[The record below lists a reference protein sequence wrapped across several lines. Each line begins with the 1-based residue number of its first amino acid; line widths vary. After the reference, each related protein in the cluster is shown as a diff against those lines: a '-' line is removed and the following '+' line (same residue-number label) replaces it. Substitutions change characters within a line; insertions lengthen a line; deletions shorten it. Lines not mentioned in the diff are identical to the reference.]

1 MNSIKSLQIY
11 WLEMREK
18 GLIKI
23 RINIFSYA
31 EKDDYSL
38 CFQNLCE
45 ITIDKNTEYLGN
57 RIREKTIN
65 DDYTLKNHIIKER
78 KIEHMN
84 LINNKKKTINTIEG
98 NVAVIANSRFR

>member
-11 WLEMREK
+11 WLEMRK
-18 GLIKI
+18 K
-23 RINIFSYA
+23 RFDKNPDKYFSYA

-65 DDYTLKNHIIKER
+65 DDYTLKITSSR
-78 KIEHMN
+78 KG
-84 LINNKKKTINTIEG
+84 K
-98 NVAVIANSRFR
+98 

>member
-1 MNSIKSLQIY
+1 MNNLISEFNKEFTDL
-11 WLEMREK
+11 LVGNAEK
-18 GLIKI
+18 RFDK
-23 RINIFSYA
+23 NTDKYFSYA

-65 DDYTLKNHIIKER
+65 DDYTLKITSSR
-78 KIEHMN
+78 KG
-84 LINNKKKTINTIEG
+84 K
-98 NVAVIANSRFR
+98 